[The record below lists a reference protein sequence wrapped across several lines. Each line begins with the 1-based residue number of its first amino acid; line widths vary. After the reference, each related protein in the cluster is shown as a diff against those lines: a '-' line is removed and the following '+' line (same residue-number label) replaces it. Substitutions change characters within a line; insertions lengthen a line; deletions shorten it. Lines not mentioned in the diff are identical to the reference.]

1 MERLTVALPKG
12 RMQKDV
18 LNLFEEAGYPA
29 QSLNSR
35 KLILNDTLGIFRFL
49 LAKPFDVP
57 TYVEHGAAALGVA
70 GEDVLRENECDIY
83 EPLGLNFGKCRLVL
97 AGPPEVRER
106 DLRTEINL
114 RVASKY
120 PRQARAYFQER
131 GLSAEIIS
139 LSGSV
144 ELAPAVG
151 LADLIVDLVQTGRT
165 LRENGLV
172 ELETIRDSQAMLVVN
187 RASHKLHFR
196 AIQEIIQN
204 LSDAVARRKERE
216 MAR

>member
-18 LNLFEEAGYPA
+18 LALFGEAGYPA
-29 QSLNSR
+29 GSPNSR

-70 GEDVLRENECDIY
+70 GEDVLRENERDIY
-83 EPLGLNFGKCRLVL
+83 EPLGLDMAKCRLVL
-97 AGPPEVRER
+97 AGPPEAR
-106 DLRTEINL
+106 DLNLRTEANL

-172 ELETIRDSQAMLVVN
+172 ELETIRESQAMLVVN
-187 RASHKLHFR
+187 RASHKLYFQT
-196 AIQEIIQN
+196 IQEIIQN
-204 LSDAVARRKERE
+204 LADAVARRQEQKV
-216 MAR
+216 AP

>member
-18 LNLFEEAGYPA
+18 LALFEEAGYPA
-29 QSLNSR
+29 NSPNSR
-35 KLILNDTLGIFRFL
+35 RLILNDTRGIFRFL

-83 EPLGLNFGKCRLVL
+83 EPLGLDIGKCRLVL
-97 AGPPEVRER
+97 AGPPEARER

-131 GLSAEIIS
+131 GLSAEVIS

-165 LRENGLV
+165 LRENGLI

-187 RASHKLHFR
+187 RASHKLYFR

-204 LSDAVARRKERE
+204 LSDAVAGRKERE
-216 MAR
+216 MVR